1 MSVFIAILVAAASI
15 ALIVVAIRAPRTG
28 ANLSRAGLMEM
39 QNLLEPERKVEIL
52 REMETKEELLVTLD
66 DEGGD

>member
-1 MSVFIAILVAAASI
+1 MSFIIVALFVILPIV
-15 ALIVVAIRAPRTG
+15 LVVAVVKAPRTG

-52 REMETKEELLVTLD
+52 REMENKEELLVTLD
-66 DEGGD
+66 DEGGG